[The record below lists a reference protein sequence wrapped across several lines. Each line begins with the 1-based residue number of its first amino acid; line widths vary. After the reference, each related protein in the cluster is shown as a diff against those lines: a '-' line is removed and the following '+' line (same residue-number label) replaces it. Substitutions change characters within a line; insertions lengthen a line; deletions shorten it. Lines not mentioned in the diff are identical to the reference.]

1 MEEEWAKES
10 KLRLREI
17 LNEKIV
23 WQQETKVL
31 KDEKKALFEQISLLK
46 SETETK
52 NEVLQKDYRSTI
64 EDMESEQSAILES
77 SSQEKEKIK
86 QKLFTELDALSKQE
100 EGAQTQFR
108 KEVKKIDTIK
118 AELED
123 LEVKI
128 KNEEIK
134 IRKDLSDMI
143 NLSNENNDSRDTIQS
158 EIYSLQSKLKKITE
172 KRDRLSNQLSEK
184 ITNTGEQVSIL
195 GNRIKYKNTSDYRS
209 FVIEGLG
216 RIGPE
221 YDKDTIADQM
231 IDEAIELDTN
241 QLSSLKESLKKF
253 RDSSK
258 EKLSEY
264 GQQIKIFEKQIAP
277 YQNLSLIH
285 I

>member
-1 MEEEWAKES
+1 MHC
-10 KLRLREI
+10 R
-17 LNEKIV
+17 N
-23 WQQETKVL
+23 
-31 KDEKKALFEQISLLK
+31 KK
-46 SETETK
+46 
-52 NEVLQKDYRSTI
+52 
-64 EDMESEQSAILES
+64 
-77 SSQEKEKIK
+77 
-86 QKLFTELDALSKQE
+86 

-221 YDKDTIADQM
+221 FDQDTIADQM

-258 EKLSEY
+258 KNYLNMDS
-264 GQQIKIFEKQIAP
+264 K
-277 YQNLSLIH
+277 
-285 I
+285 